1 MRPTRAK
8 DNLSV
13 TKAEDWAYELVRRLW
28 PQLIII
34 GVALFT
40 TQE

>member
-1 MRPTRAK
+1 MRPSRSK

-13 TKAEDWAYELVRRLW
+13 TKAEDWASELVRRLW
-28 PQLIII
+28 PQLII
-34 GVALFT
+34 GAALLT